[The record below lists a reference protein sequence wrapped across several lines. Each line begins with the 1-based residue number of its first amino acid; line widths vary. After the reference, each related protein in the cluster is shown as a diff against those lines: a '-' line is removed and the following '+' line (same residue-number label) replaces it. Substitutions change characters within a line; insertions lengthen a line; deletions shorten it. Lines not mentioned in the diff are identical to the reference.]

1 VRLFAVDRRC
11 KGPFE
16 IAFCASLQ
24 DIELQPKAAGG
35 RLQVSGLRLG
45 IGIAFIDEDR
55 REGRR
60 GDKFVQQ
67 LLPGPSCVSAT
78 PQLKRE

>member
-1 VRLFAVDRRC
+1 LTEGC

-60 GDKFVQQ
+60 GDEFVQQ
-67 LLPGPSCVSAT
+67 LLSRPKLRVGNAAAQTRHS
-78 PQLKRE
+78 LWR